1 MKSLAFAVML
11 LGTVAAAPAVAQKD
25 DDDDDKSVP
34 QEARTKIEQVLA
46 SIGCQLG
53 DIEFE
58 NSGYEI
64 DDANCADGR
73 TELELDKE
81 FKVTSRER
89 DDEGQEGEDDDDR
102 QREDDDDRQ
111 GDDDD
116 ERQRDDDDGREQT
129 R

>member
-1 MKSLAFAVML
+1 
-11 LGTVAAAPAVAQKD
+11 
-25 DDDDDKSVP
+25 
-34 QEARTKIEQVLA
+34 VLA

-73 TELELDKE
+73 TEFELDNE
-81 FKVTSRER
+81 LKVTSRER
-89 DDEGQEGEDDDDR
+89 DDEGQEGDDDDDDR